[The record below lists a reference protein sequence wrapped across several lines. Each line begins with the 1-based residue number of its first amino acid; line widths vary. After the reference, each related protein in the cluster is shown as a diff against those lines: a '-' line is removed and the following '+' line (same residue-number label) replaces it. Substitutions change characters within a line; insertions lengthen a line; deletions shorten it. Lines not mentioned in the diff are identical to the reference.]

1 MKTKDI
7 EWVGKGMSV
16 RNYVKSLFIASK
28 YNDIWTIFR
37 LAINN
42 LKLLKGGDWSGR
54 ICREIKR
61 IKV

>member
-7 EWVGKGMSV
+7 ERVGKGMSV

-28 YNDIWTIFR
+28 YNDIWTILR

-42 LKLLKGGDWSGR
+42 LKLLKG
-54 ICREIKR
+54 EN
-61 IKV
+61 